1 MYSHNKVGN
10 SSIHNNMDGPCGN
23 QAKWSKLGRK
33 KKNTVWSHLYV
44 ESKKIE
50 FIETKDKLVVTR
62 GGGSVRGWAKWVK
75 VVKGDKIAV
84 IRWISSGDV
93 MHSMVTVDNITVLY
107 IWKLLRE

>member
-1 MYSHNKVGN
+1 MQQPGY
-10 SSIHNNMDGPCGN
+10 
-23 QAKWSKLGRK
+23 RK
-33 KKNTVWSHLYV
+33 INAAQSHLYV

-84 IRWISSGDV
+84 IR
-93 MHSMVTVDNITVLY
+93 
-107 IWKLLRE
+107 